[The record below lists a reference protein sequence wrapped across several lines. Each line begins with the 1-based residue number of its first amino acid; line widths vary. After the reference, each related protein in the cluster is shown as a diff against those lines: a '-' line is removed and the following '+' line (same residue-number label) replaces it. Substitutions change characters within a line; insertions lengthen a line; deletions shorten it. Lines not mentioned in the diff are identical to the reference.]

1 MDRNAKLDILSFRK
15 GNQFRYPEL
24 VAMVRD
30 VLSIPIST
38 VASESTFS
46 VGGRV
51 IDQCRSALKPDVV
64 ETLICSRDW
73 LCGDKGNFL
82 F

>member
-1 MDRNAKLDILSFRK
+1 MDRNAKLDILSFWK

-38 VASESTFS
+38 VASKSTFS

-51 IDQCRSALKPDVV
+51 INQFSSALKPNVI
-64 ETLICSRDW
+64 EALICAVEI
-73 LCGDKGNFL
+73 G
-82 F
+82 